1 MKFFTFF
8 FVLIAV
14 FAFHANA
21 TFGIGSLPGLGDPL
35 NLVGNVLG
43 SLGLNSAQ
51 IQEAPAQDGDDQTLD
66 EDNSGDDLVSTLEEE
81 NPDDLDEWR
90 DILN

>member
-1 MKFFTFF
+1 M
-8 FVLIAV
+8 
-14 FAFHANA
+14 
-21 TFGIGSLPGLGDPL
+21 GDPL